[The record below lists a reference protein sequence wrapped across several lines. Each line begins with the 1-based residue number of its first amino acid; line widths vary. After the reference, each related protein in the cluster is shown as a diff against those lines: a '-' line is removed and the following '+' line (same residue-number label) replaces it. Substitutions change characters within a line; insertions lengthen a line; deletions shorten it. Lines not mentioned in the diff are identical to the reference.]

1 MFTVGRDDLI
11 PPEAVEKLTF
21 SGSLSIETTLSIEF
35 RRKPR
40 LAGTF
45 FLPLYKF
52 RVHAPEFMNLLRK
65 FYFMRAAAR
74 STRVEI
80 LLFDRLGRAVL
91 IPPL

>member
-35 RRKPR
+35 RKKPR

-45 FLPLYKF
+45 FFPCINSE
-52 RVHAPEFMNLLRK
+52 VHAHSGK
-65 FYFMRAAAR
+65 
-74 STRVEI
+74 EI
-80 LLFDRLGRAVL
+80 
-91 IPPL
+91 

>member
-35 RRKPR
+35 
-40 LAGTF
+40 
-45 FLPLYKF
+45 
-52 RVHAPEFMNLLRK
+52 MNLLRK

-80 LLFDRLGRAVL
+80 LLF
-91 IPPL
+91 